1 PSYQQSTVD
10 RIAFF
15 TGLPAHGLYIGGAWD
30 YMDEGPIS
38 AGFTPAGAQAYDL
51 SQHDDLSRMNL
62 MLFRRM
68 DEQLERLALA
78 KGKVVVNG
86 GVYVTYQYQRL
97 ANDMAGPTATCGNG
111 ADALDCEAGEAGD
124 GIVRRGFKM
133 VTPDLYAE
141 IKYKKFYAGIEV
153 VTNQGKFDSLAT
165 LTTDDPVNNDEGWRI
180 NQWGFALEIE
190 QRLVENKLKLGF
202 YTGWS
207 SGDGSVNSLIPA
219 QNLEQEQIDNNTI
232 STFRFHPGYRID
244 LILNR
249 SLLGTVQG
257 SYYFKPAA
265 EYDFIRKSNGMKL
278 GGRAEAIWTRASNF
292 MQTPG
297 HHRDLGI
304 ELDGTVYYQSEDGV
318 QNDRENLTGGFY
330 AMLQYGVL
338 FPLSG
343 LGYLED
349 QEVPVPEGD
358 DDNSIK
364 LKPAQTVRAFLGVA
378 F

>member
-1 PSYQQSTVD
+1 
-10 RIAFF
+10 
-15 TGLPAHGLYIGGAWD
+15 
-30 YMDEGPIS
+30 
-38 AGFTPAGAQAYDL
+38 
-51 SQHDDLSRMNL
+51 
-62 MLFRRM
+62 
-68 DEQLERLALA
+68 
-78 KGKVVVNG
+78 
-86 GVYVTYQYQRL
+86 VTYQYQRL

-111 ADALDCEAGEAGD
+111 ADALGCQPGEAAE
-124 GIVRRGFKM
+124 GILRRGFKM
-133 VTPDLYAE
+133 VTPDLYVE
-141 IKYKKFYAGIEV
+141 LKYKKFYAGIEA
-153 VTNQGKFDSLAT
+153 VTNQGKFESLAT
-165 LTTDDPVNNDEGWRI
+165 GSASDPVNNDEGWRI
-180 NQWGFALEIE
+180 NQWGFAAEIE
-190 QRLVENKLKLGF
+190 QRLVEDKLKLGF

-219 QNLEQEQIDNNTI
+219 DNLEQEQIDDNKI

-265 EYDFIRKSNGMKL
+265 EYDFIRKANGMKL

-304 ELDGTVYYQSEDGV
+304 ELDGTVYYQSKDGV
-318 QNDRENLTGGFY
+318 QNDREGLTGGFY
-330 AMLQYGVL
+330 SMLQYGVL

-349 QEVPVPEGD
+349 QEVPIPDGGD
-358 DDNSIK
+358 EKSIK